1 LLSLFTDSKKNI
13 IIMEEKDQNNII
25 PVDNQFLSRGCCHPP
40 QMYHANGKMGEHRCC
55 KLDVHN
61 WLKDLVLPEDQPG
74 FDCIEVRF
82 KNSRK
87 DFFRVTPDTKF
98 TEGDIV
104 AVEASP
110 GHDIGIVTL
119 TGETVRFQMRKK
131 RVNPKS
137 EHIKKVYRRA
147 RLSDIE
153 KWLNAVD
160 LEDTAKVKARKIAR
174 KLDLGMKIN
183 DVEYQGDETKAIFYY
198 TAEERVDFRELIKL
212 MAEEFKIRIE
222 MRQIGMRQ
230 EAARLGGIGSC
241 GRELCCSTWLTNFK
255 SVTTNTARTQQLS
268 LNPQKL
274 AGQCGKLK
282 CCLNYENAVYLDALK
297 EFPNQDIVLKTSKGD
312 AIHQK
317 TDIFKKMMWYSYV
330 SDQANLLALTID
342 KVKEIIT
349 LNRNGK
355 FPAALEDLA
364 EKREQKADFGSSAIE
379 EEDINRFDKMEN
391 KSKNKRNNQ
400 RNDQRNNPR
409 NDQRNNPKNDQRN
422 DQRNNPRNNQRN
434 DQSNDQS
441 NDQRNNPRNNQ
452 RNNPRNDQRNDQP
465 NDQSNDQPNDQS
477 SK

>member
-1 LLSLFTDSKKNI
+1 
-13 IIMEEKDQNNII
+13 MEEKDQIDITTDNNH
-25 PVDNQFLSRGCCHPP
+25 FLTRGCCHPP
-40 QMYHANGKMGEHRCC
+40 QLYHNNDQIADHRCC
-55 KLDVHN
+55 KLDTHN
-61 WLKDLVLPEDQPG
+61 WLKDLVLPDGQAP

-87 DFFRVTPDTKF
+87 DFFRIPYDTKF
-98 TEGDIV
+98 CEGDIV

-119 TGETVRFQMRKK
+119 TGETVKFQMRKK

-160 LEDTAKVKARKIAR
+160 LEDNAKVKARKIAR

-282 CCLNYENAVYLDALK
+282 CCLNYENAVYLDALR
-297 EFPNQDIVLKTSKGD
+297 EFPNQEIVLKTEKGD

-317 TDIFKKMMWYSYV
+317 TDIFKKVMWYSYIN
-330 SDQANLLALTID
+330 DQSNLMALSVD

-349 LNRNGK
+349 NNRNGK
-355 FPAALEDLA
+355 FPVSLEDLA
-364 EKREQKADFGSSAIE
+364 VKREPKADFGSSAIE
-379 EEDINRFDKMEN
+379 EEDINRFDKRNN
-391 KSKNKRNNQ
+391 KPSKKRNN
-400 RNDQRNNPR
+400 RNRR
-409 NDQRNNPKNDQRN
+409 
-422 DQRNNPRNNQRN
+422 
-434 DQSNDQS
+434 
-441 NDQRNNPRNNQ
+441 
-452 RNNPRNDQRNDQP
+452 
-465 NDQSNDQPNDQS
+465 
-477 SK
+477 